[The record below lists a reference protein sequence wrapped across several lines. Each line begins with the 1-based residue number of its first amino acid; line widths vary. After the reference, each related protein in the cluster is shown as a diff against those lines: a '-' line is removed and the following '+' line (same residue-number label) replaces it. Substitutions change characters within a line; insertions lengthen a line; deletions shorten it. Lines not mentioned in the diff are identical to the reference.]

1 MLINFVYKTLGTTY
15 FILQS
20 NVLFSLLAM
29 GIGNTVLL
37 KKNLLINLFVI
48 ILQKMLLTKNTV
60 QVENTGETDVNLG
73 GYQLLCVSDGVET
86 NYKFTRSHKVNNSA

>member
-1 MLINFVYKTLGTTY
+1 MLINFVYKTWGTTY

-20 NVLFSLLAM
+20 NVLLSLLAM
-29 GIGNTVLL
+29 GNTVLL
-37 KKNLLINLFVI
+37 KKILLINLFVI

-60 QVENTGETDVNLG
+60 KVENTGETDVNLG

>member
-1 MLINFVYKTLGTTY
+1 MLINFVYKTWGTTY

-20 NVLFSLLAM
+20 NVLLSLLAM
-29 GIGNTVLL
+29 GNTVLL

-60 QVENTGETDVNLG
+60 KVENTGETDVNLG